1 MRLLYYP
8 ETDSLYIELREEPS
22 ADSVEVAPGIVVDLD
37 AQGSIVGI
45 DIDHAQQ
52 RLSLERLEI
61 HNLPLQSLV
70 ARSE

>member
-8 ETDSLYIELREEPS
+8 ETDSLYIELCEEPS
-22 ADSVEVAPGIVVDLD
+22 AHSVEVAPGIVVDLD

>member
-1 MRLLYYP
+1 
-8 ETDSLYIELREEPS
+8 
-22 ADSVEVAPGIVVDLD
+22 VEVAPGIVVDLD